1 MKKRRLNILWIM
13 AALFAFTGCNDFL
26 DIQPVGKVMP
36 KTAKE
41 YRALLTDAY
50 SRIPAERG
58 KTTFRSDELTMEGE
72 TNTTNLDSY
81 LDIWRWN
88 DTSPDE
94 TTLPFEWLQFYYV
107 SYIANSVI

>member
-88 DTSPDE
+88 DTSPG
-94 TTLPFEWLQFYYV
+94 
-107 SYIANSVI
+107 

>member
-50 SRIPAERG
+50 SRIPAE
-58 KTTFRSDELTMEGE
+58 
-72 TNTTNLDSY
+72 
-81 LDIWRWN
+81 
-88 DTSPDE
+88 
-94 TTLPFEWLQFYYV
+94 
-107 SYIANSVI
+107 

>member
-50 SRIPAERG
+50 SRIPAERNQYDQ
-58 KTTFRSDELTMEGE
+58 FRLLSGYLEME
-72 TNTTNLDSY
+72 
-81 LDIWRWN
+81 RH
-88 DTSPDE
+88 
-94 TTLPFEWLQFYYV
+94 
-107 SYIANSVI
+107 

>member
-41 YRALLTDAY
+41 YPLGIRAPGKMAETRRHQECF
-50 SRIPAERG
+50 RIFGR
-58 KTTFRSDELTMEGE
+58 T
-72 TNTTNLDSY
+72 
-81 LDIWRWN
+81 
-88 DTSPDE
+88 
-94 TTLPFEWLQFYYV
+94 
-107 SYIANSVI
+107 